1 MIFLFSFFKIREMF
15 FFTTLP
21 KLKVINK
28 IFKSMN
34 GIVYLTATQ
43 MKGKNYVKLINEW
56 FPWMKSN
63 LLKEIKYFKILF
75 MVCVICG
82 T

>member
-1 MIFLFSFFKIREMF
+1 MIFLFSFFKIQEMF

-34 GIVYLTATQ
+34 GIVYLKATQ
-43 MKGKNYVKLINEW
+43 MKGKNYVKLINE
-56 FPWMKSN
+56 
-63 LLKEIKYFKILF
+63 
-75 MVCVICG
+75 
-82 T
+82 